1 MCSAD
6 RRAKRPSFGFGP
18 GTSHLPQPASWGEV
32 SVEVQER
39 DPDSTLRLYRDAL
52 ALRRVLQ
59 TGEQLEWIP
68 PEPDVVRFRRPNG
81 WEVVMNFGPVSVA
94 LPEGEVLLFSSPLEA
109 GRLGGE
115 STVWLRRG

>member
-1 MCSAD
+1 M
-6 RRAKRPSFGFGP
+6 
-18 GTSHLPQPASWGEV
+18 
-32 SVEVQER
+32 QER

-68 PEPDVVRFRRPNG
+68 SEPDVVHFRRPNG

-94 LPEGEVLLFSSPLEA
+94 LPEGEVLLFSGPLEA